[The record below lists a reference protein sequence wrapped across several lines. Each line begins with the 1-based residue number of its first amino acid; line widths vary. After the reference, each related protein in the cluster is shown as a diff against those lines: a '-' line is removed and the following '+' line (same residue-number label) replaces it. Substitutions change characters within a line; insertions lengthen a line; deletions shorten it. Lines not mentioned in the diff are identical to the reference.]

1 MLSNLEIRQKS
12 ILCYL
17 LSLNLNC
24 SCPDCCCTN
33 AHRKLQINKT
43 NYSSKWQPGI
53 TVTTCFVMVPI
64 AMVYNENKTS
74 CGTKKQK
81 KEARQKFTAVVQ
93 SMKEYISQNL
103 LYSKW

>member
-1 MLSNLEIRQKS
+1 
-12 ILCYL
+12 
-17 LSLNLNC
+17 
-24 SCPDCCCTN
+24 
-33 AHRKLQINKT
+33 
-43 NYSSKWQPGI
+43 
-53 TVTTCFVMVPI
+53 MVPI